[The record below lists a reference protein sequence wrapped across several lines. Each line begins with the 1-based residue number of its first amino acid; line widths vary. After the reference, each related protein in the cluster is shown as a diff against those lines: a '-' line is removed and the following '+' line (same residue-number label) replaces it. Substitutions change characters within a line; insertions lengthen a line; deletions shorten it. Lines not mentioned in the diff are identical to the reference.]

1 MVYIDTLATS
11 GRDPMTVINTN
22 MASMIAAN
30 ALTMNERDMGRS
42 MQRLSTGKRI
52 NSAKDDAAGLAI
64 SSKMTSQIRGTAQAV
79 RNANDAIAMLQTA
92 DGAVIEIENIL
103 QRMRELTVQGTSGSY
118 TTADTANLNLEF
130 HALADEIERIAD
142 NTQWNS
148 TNLLD
153 NTSNSV
159 TFQIGANASQTI
171 GPVNF
176 GNFQISGGTSG
187 IYTTTLATA
196 LSTDTSASGSS
207 TPGMVTTQSS
217 TITAIDAAITAVA
230 SQRATYGA
238 FMNRLDFAADNLLN
252 ISQNTTAARSRILD
266 TDYARETAELA
277 RTSIIQHAAASML
290 SHANVQAATVLAL
303 LS

>member
-1 MVYIDTLATS
+1 
-11 GRDPMTVINTN
+11 
-22 MASMIAAN
+22 
-30 ALTMNERDMGRS
+30 
-42 MQRLSTGKRI
+42 
-52 NSAKDDAAGLAI
+52 
-64 SSKMTSQIRGTAQAV
+64 
-79 RNANDAIAMLQTA
+79 
-92 DGAVIEIENIL
+92 
-103 QRMRELTVQGTSGSY
+103 MRELTVQGTSGSY
-118 TTADTANLNLEF
+118 TTADTANLDLEF

-159 TFQIGANASQTI
+159 TFQIGANANQTI
-171 GPVNF
+171 GAVNF

-196 LSTDTSASGSS
+196 LSTDTSGTSS
-207 TPGMVTTQSS
+207 TPGMKTTQSA

-238 FMNRLDFAADNLLN
+238 YMNRLDFAADNLLN
-252 ISQNTTAARSRILD
+252 ISQNTAAARSRVLD
-266 TDYARETAELA
+266 ADYARETAELA